1 MHLRRTLSPSL
12 SCFTGR
18 EIEEERQGFGDIVT
32 LSAETV
38 TYRPINRLSADIFIY
53 LFWAY
58 IKRRT
63 GKEKK
68 KKKQKMRQRAG
79 DASRFGMDEYMIMER
94 RSYR

>member
-53 LFWAY
+53 LFWAS

-68 KKKQKMRQRAG
+68 KTENETE
-79 DASRFGMDEYMIMER
+79 SRRCEPIWDG
-94 RSYR
+94 